1 MTDQSFKVPK
11 VSYIIFFPPLPP
23 FYIQGFAFFFLSFQV
38 SSEHLPGLLSSMQS
52 WQLGPSGYKN
62 RQGIDNVTGMKT
74 NVDVAMVGQCQ
85 KHFNT
90 KLQTSVNEP
99 NAAVKLVVS
108 QLSGT
113 IKLQSL
119 LVGFFFFF

>member
-1 MTDQSFKVPK
+1 M
-11 VSYIIFFPPLPP
+11 
-23 FYIQGFAFFFLSFQV
+23 
-38 SSEHLPGLLSSMQS
+38 HS

-62 RQGIDNVTGMKT
+62 RQGIDSITGMKT
-74 NVDVAMVGQCQ
+74 NVDAATAGQCQ

-119 LVGFFFFF
+119 

>member
-1 MTDQSFKVPK
+1 MTNQSFKVSK
-11 VSYIIFFPPLPP
+11 VSYIIFFSPLSYFKFKVFP
-23 FYIQGFAFFFLSFQV
+23 FFFFAFKV
-38 SSEHLPGLLSSMQS
+38 SSEHLPDLLSSMHS

-74 NVDVAMVGQCQ
+74 NVDAATVGQCQ

-90 KLQTSVNEP
+90 KLQTSVNVP

-108 QLSGT
+108 QLSGM

-119 LVGFFFFF
+119 